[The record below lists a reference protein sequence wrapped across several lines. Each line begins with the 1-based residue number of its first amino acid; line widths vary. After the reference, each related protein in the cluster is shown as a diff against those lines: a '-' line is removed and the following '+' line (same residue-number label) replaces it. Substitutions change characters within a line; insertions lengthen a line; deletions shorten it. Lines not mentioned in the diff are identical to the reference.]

1 MKAHPTLTPRYLL
14 LVALLLCSG
23 AALAEQPG
31 SDWLPA
37 PQLLQ
42 KLDAQGFRSARD
54 LKPVRGHWEGEAF
67 QNGAIVIFHANAQT
81 GQVTFQKAKDNA
93 GHGH

>member
-1 MKAHPTLTPRYLL
+1 MKTQPALAPRYLL
-14 LVALLLCSG
+14 LVLLFCAD
-23 AALAEQPG
+23 AALADQPG
-31 SDWLPA
+31 SAWLAA

-42 KLDAQGFRSARD
+42 RLDAQGFRSARD
-54 LKPVRGHWEGEAF
+54 LKPVHGHWEGEAI
-67 QNGAIVIFHANAQT
+67 QNGAIVLFHANAQT